1 MQEWDFFVIAAL
13 YEKVIEWGGTI
24 DTLVSFLANEP
35 IRTSTELGGAS
46 GLFELNLQEYA
57 SRERLKEILESGISL
72 SEHRRRCMV
81 ALQREYPVQY
91 DSISFP
97 PEHLKGLVGLHE
109 DASIL
114 RSSEQTLEACYSAVE
129 DANRDIFEKLW
140 CFPTDSGFGGMYFV
154 SIRVCLQQ
162 YKSVIDLLADIYG
175 TAEQGMRADLISPDD
190 ADGIYRSLMFVYSS
204 NTRRDSHKPT
214 TNLHN

>member
-13 YEKVIEWGGTI
+13 YEKIIEWGGTI

-35 IRTSTELGGAS
+35 IRTSAELGGTL

-57 SRERLKEILESGISL
+57 SRERLQEVLESGVSL

-97 PEHLKGLVGLHE
+97 PEHLKGLVCLQE
-109 DASIL
+109 DMCTLGSND
-114 RSSEQTLEACYSAVE
+114 QTLEACYSAVE

-162 YKSVIDLLADIYG
+162 YRSTVDLLADIYG

-190 ADGIYRSLMFVYSS
+190 ADGIYRSLMSVYYR
-204 NTRRDSHKPT
+204 NTHRSPDK
-214 TNLHN
+214 